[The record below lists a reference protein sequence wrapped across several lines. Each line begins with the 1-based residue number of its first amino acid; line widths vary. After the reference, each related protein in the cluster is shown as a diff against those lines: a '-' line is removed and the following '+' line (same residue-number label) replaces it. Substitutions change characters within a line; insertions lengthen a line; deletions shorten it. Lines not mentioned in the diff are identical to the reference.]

1 MLKVLL
7 HFHHGE
13 QMRVEIAIAD
23 VEEGILRNIVI
34 LILINAIDN
43 DKHIPSQELLLQLR
57 ALGHQG
63 QYDFRKS
70 QRQFRPGLAIR
81 ACARTKTEACSV
93 AAAQPHKLI

>member
-13 QMRVEIAIAD
+13 QILVEIAIAD

-34 LILINAIDN
+34 LILINAVDN

-63 QYDFRKS
+63 QYDFR
-70 QRQFRPGLAIR
+70 
-81 ACARTKTEACSV
+81 
-93 AAAQPHKLI
+93 